1 MKKGNILRV
10 FSVFNQLMKS
20 WYGGID
26 NVLTIF
32 YLVDSSQF
40 IDIEESQ
47 SYSASLILLFEIYI
61 I

>member
-20 WYGGID
+20 WYAGID
-26 NVLTIF
+26 NVPTIF

-47 SYSASLILLFEIYI
+47 SYSASLILLLEIYI

>member
-20 WYGGID
+20 WYAGID

>member
-1 MKKGNILRV
+1 
-10 FSVFNQLMKS
+10 MKS

>member
-1 MKKGNILRV
+1 
-10 FSVFNQLMKS
+10 MKS
-20 WYGGID
+20 WYAGID
-26 NVLTIF
+26 NVPTIF